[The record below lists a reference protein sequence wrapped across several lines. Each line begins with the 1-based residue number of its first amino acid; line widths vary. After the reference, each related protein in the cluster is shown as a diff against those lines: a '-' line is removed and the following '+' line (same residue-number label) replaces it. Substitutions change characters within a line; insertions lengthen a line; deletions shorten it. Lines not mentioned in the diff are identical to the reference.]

1 MSRSINSS
9 KSPSRTPLGKPSPFQ
24 PTGEGGLIVYVKEKL
39 PLDEAKMNAS
49 LPAFANY
56 VRLSR
61 QNEAFNDWFR
71 REAEKGLRDTP
82 LARPQAPPAMGSGP
96 NAKKS

>member
-1 MSRSINSS
+1 M
-9 KSPSRTPLGKPSPFQ
+9 
-24 PTGEGGLIVYVKEKL
+24 KEKL
-39 PLDEAKMNAS
+39 PLDEAKMNAT

-56 VRLSR
+56 VRQNR

-71 REAEKGLRDTP
+71 KEAEKGLRETP
-82 LARPQAPPAMGSGP
+82 LARPPAPASMGSAP